1 MTRLLKVPP
10 PALPIAG
17 PQYAPSYMDQ
27 LLKVLRLYF
36 NRMSEVLN
44 LITGTN
50 GGQYIDCPNGL
61 FFNTADQTFPNIN
74 TAYPVVFNQTYLS
87 NAVSLTDSSRINV
100 SVGGVYNIQYSGQLL
115 TSSASAKTFYL
126 FIRRNGVDIG
136 FSTRG
141 HTVDL
146 NNQLD
151 DVEWN
156 FNIDLGAGEYIE
168 IIAAKTAAGIQLEA
182 QTATAPHPGI
192 PSSVLSVNFIAPL
205 PNPRPTPP

>member
-1 MTRLLKVPP
+1 MARLQKTPP
-10 PALPIAG
+10 PALP
-17 PQYAPSYMDQ
+17 YAVPAYTPTYIDQ

-36 NRMSEVLN
+36 NRVSEVLN
-44 LITGTN
+44 GITGTN

-61 FFNTADQTFPNIN
+61 FFNTADQTFAAIN

-87 NAVSLTDSSRINV
+87 NAVSVVDSSKITV
-100 SVGGVYNIQYSGQLL
+100 TVGGVYNIQYSGQLL

-126 FIRRNGVDIG
+126 WIRRNGTDIG
-136 FSTRG
+136 YSTRG
-141 HTVDL
+141 HTVDSNNTL
-146 NNQLD
+146 N

-156 FNIDLGAGEYIE
+156 FNIDLDVGDYVQ
-168 IIAAKTAAGIQLEA
+168 IIAAKTEAGIQLEA

-205 PNPRPTPP
+205 PVPRPIAP

>member
-1 MTRLLKVPP
+1 MARLLKVPP
-10 PALPIAG
+10 PALPFAG

-61 FFNTADQTFPNIN
+61 FFNTADQTFPDVN

-87 NAVSLTDSSRINV
+87 NAVSVVDSSKITV
-100 SVGGVYNIQYSGQLL
+100 SVGGVYNLQYSGQLL
-115 TSSASAKTFYL
+115 TSSSSAKTFYL
-126 FIRRNGVDIG
+126 WIRRNGTDIG

-141 HTVDL
+141 HTVDS
-146 NNQLD
+146 NNHLD

-205 PNPRPTPP
+205 PEPRPTAP